1 MSSDPNLSANIDKIV
16 AHAIERDH
24 IGSFSK
30 EKSGPP
36 QNVTDADSLR
46 KHINDTLNDP
56 STKGFVA
63 TEDGKKMYFY
73 NERSNT
79 VVIID
84 PESPNG
90 GSAYR
95 PKTPS
100 QGANWFKKQF
110 DVAGEKLGKMPTI
123 VEGGLDAVRGALKAP
138 GVLGKIADVAD
149 DAGKVLGKLCK
160 VLGPLGAIAAGV
172 EVAGLGSKAHAAV
185 KYGALSPDAIAAY
198 DTLLAAHVAQDA
210 ADPTIVGGEAA
221 IQLAYEEW
229 CKKYNV
235 PEYLKKDLEPSS
247 LMEMVTGQ
255 IKLGQQQQAPAVKS
269 ASLTGLDENSQI
281 LVQAGRNADAMEIL
295 PEAVQADKVLVAQG
309 DDAASY
315 TSINNNEVQ
324 YRVPSS
330 SGVGSA
336 PAMR

>member
-1 MSSDPNLSANIDKIV
+1 MSAEPNLNETVDRLVKHS
-16 AHAIERDH
+16 IERNH
-24 IGSFSK
+24 LGSFNK

-36 QNVTDADSLR
+36 QNISGADDLR
-46 KHINDTLNDP
+46 KHVNDMLNDP

-63 TEDGKKMYFY
+63 SEDGKKMYFY
-73 NERSNT
+73 NDRTNT
-79 VVIID
+79 FLILD
-84 PESPNG
+84 PNSPSG
-90 GSAYR
+90 GSVYR
-95 PKTPS
+95 PKTPT
-100 QGANWFKKQF
+100 QGANTFISNFNKTGN
-110 DVAGEKLGKMPTI
+110 DLGRMPTI

-172 EVAGLGSKAHAAV
+172 EVVGLGSKAHAAV

-281 LVQAGRNADAMEIL
+281 LVQAGRNAKTMDVM